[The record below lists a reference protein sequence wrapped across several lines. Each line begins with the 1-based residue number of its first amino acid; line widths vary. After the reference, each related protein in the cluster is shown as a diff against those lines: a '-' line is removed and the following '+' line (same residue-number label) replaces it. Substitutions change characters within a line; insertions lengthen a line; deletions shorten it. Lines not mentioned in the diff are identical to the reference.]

1 MNNLTFIAMLLTTS
15 ITIFYLGY
23 LFGRETEQDHQE
35 YAKRIRDTYERN

>member
-23 LFGRETEQDHQE
+23 LFGREMEQEKQD
-35 YAKRIRDTYERN
+35 YARTIRKTYE